1 MMFKEFKEFAM
12 QGNMLDMAIGVVL
25 GGAFKA
31 VVDALVAILTDLVA
45 VATGGVNFEELAF
58 TIAGLNVKIGPV
70 INSFISFLIIAFI
83 LFMIVKA
90 MNAMKRTPEV
100 VEEESTKVCPFCKSL
115 VDIEATRC
123 PHCTSELG

>member
-1 MMFKEFKEFAM
+1 MFKEFKEFAM

>member
-100 VEEESTKVCPFCKSL
+100 VEVASTKICPYCKSEI
-115 VDIEATRC
+115 DIEATRC